1 MRYSDL
7 IKLNRILGML
17 GSDHAGERAAAAL
30 AADRLVKSM
39 RTSWWGLIGTDPAP
53 RRSASPNAIVTRH
66 ELGVDHARAAESRIR
81 QLRTENDLL
90 RKEIASLRNRLSNL
104 TAQERR
110 ARYGETQQATEY
122 QA

>member
-39 RTSWWGLIGTDPAP
+39 GTSWWGLIGTDPAP
-53 RRSASPNAIVTRH
+53 RRSALPNTIVTRH

-90 RKEIASLRNRLSNL
+90 KKEIASLRNRLSTL

-110 ARYGETQQATEY
+110 ARYDEVQQATEY